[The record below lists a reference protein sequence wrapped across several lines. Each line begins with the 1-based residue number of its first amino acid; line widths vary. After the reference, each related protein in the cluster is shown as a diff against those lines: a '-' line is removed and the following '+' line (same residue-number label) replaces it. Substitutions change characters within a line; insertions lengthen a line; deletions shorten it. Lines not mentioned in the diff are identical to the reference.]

1 MLSPDCL
8 CSKHTKTDCQQKRF
22 GFYKILLALH
32 SKTKPSLSL
41 TQNRHA
47 STIVTVWSIRAVQ
60 FRCTLNSCHGESLQL
75 KSNKDAVKTLAAN
88 QQRKKLSVCDDDWNS
103 LCRTGGHPFIWNST
117 EVTPC
122 WYSD

>member
-1 MLSPDCL
+1 MLSPDWL

-22 GFYKILLALH
+22 GFYKILLSLH

-88 QQRKKLSVCDDDWNS
+88 QQRKNSAFVMTTGIHSVEQAATRS
-103 LCRTGGHPFIWNST
+103 FGIRQR
-117 EVTPC
+117 
-122 WYSD
+122 